1 MSNFNLFPGFVKYRS
16 APTAARREKFYFPA
30 ARAPLTSFF
39 PFFAEALAEAVKE
52 NFILFFLLA
61 LLSQGSA

>member
-1 MSNFNLFPGFVKYRS
+1 MPIFIDYPAITISCFLFFQRTFILFPS
-16 APTAARREKFYFPA
+16 
-30 ARAPLTSFF
+30 
-39 PFFAEALAEAVKE
+39 FAEALAEAVKE